1 MYINQTQVN
10 DMIFILQRMENLEN
24 KFQSLQIEHQNMKSR
39 PTYLEY
45 DLHSENQRLSDENTN
60 FRQEVDYSSEDYCTN
75 EDSWQHEH

>member
-10 DMIFILQRMENLEN
+10 DMIFILQRIENLEN

-39 PTYLEY
+39 LTYLEY
-45 DLHSENQRLSDENTN
+45 DLHPENQRLSDKNTN

>member
-10 DMIFILQRMENLEN
+10 DMIFILQRIENLEN
-24 KFQSLQIEHQNMKSR
+24 KFQSLQIEHQNLKSR
-39 PTYLEY
+39 LTYLEY
-45 DLHSENQRLSDENTN
+45 DLHPENQRLSDKNTN